1 MLTLAVCM
9 WTMQRDIIAYIWVYI
24 SATLLSVEAAF
35 LPLTSLSLSL
45 HEHRQCSPVCCS
57 NAGLVSVWILQEV
70 FSTTTVECFLCDKWN
85 GFHLSNRIWR
95 NLDSPSTR
103 NICKHEQCVCVC
115 RRRGGGVSLAVC
127 DICWE
132 SAPLFLPP
140 SHPPSLPLHPFFNS
154 LPPPLSAAFTL
165 CPGVVPG
172 LIKNF

>member
-115 RRRGGGVSLAVC
+115 VGEGGGGVTGSVWHLLGV
-127 DICWE
+127 
-132 SAPLFLPP
+132 SAPVSPSIAPSLPP
-140 SHPPSLPLHPFFNS
+140 SSSLL
-154 LPPPLSAAFTL
+154 
-165 CPGVVPG
+165 
-172 LIKNF
+172 